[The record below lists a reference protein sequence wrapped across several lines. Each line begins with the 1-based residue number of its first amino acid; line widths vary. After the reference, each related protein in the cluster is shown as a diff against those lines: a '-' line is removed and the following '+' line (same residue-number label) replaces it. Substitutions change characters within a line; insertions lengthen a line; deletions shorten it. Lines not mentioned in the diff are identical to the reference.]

1 MHLHVGRVPVEGR
14 GRGRVGGGKIRSA
27 ENGEMLSFLASP
39 LYSKMLE
46 MKHIFFF
53 YHKDEF
59 PFKGLHLFFIKR
71 NFFSTTPKRM
81 TLTLFLI
88 N

>member
-1 MHLHVGRVPVEGR
+1 MHLRVGKGPVAGR
-14 GRGRVGGGKIRSA
+14 GRGRGRGGKIRSP

-46 MKHIFFF
+46 MKHIFF

-59 PFKGLHLFFIKR
+59 PFKGLHLFFI
-71 NFFSTTPKRM
+71 
-81 TLTLFLI
+81 
-88 N
+88 

>member
-53 YHKDEF
+53 TIRMNFLSKAYICFSLKET
-59 PFKGLHLFFIKR
+59 FFQQHQR
-71 NFFSTTPKRM
+71 E
-81 TLTLFLI
+81 
-88 N
+88 